1 MRPRARK
8 AQAVRRRASSGF
20 PDWVIKALAVAFIVA
35 AVGSGILVFTTVRGL
50 ASAWTGTGI
59 NPFRSL
65 GGTDAEGTE
74 GTPAIPTPV
83 TDVGITAPE
92 WNGSDRV
99 TLLLMGL
106 DYRDWLA
113 DEGAPRT
120 DSMMLLT
127 LDPVARTAGMLSIPR
142 DLWVDIPGFERNRI
156 NTAYSQGEGFNV
168 PGGGPG
174 LAMRTVENLLGV
186 PVQYYAVIDFYTFER
201 LVDEIGGVNILVT
214 QDVKISPLGR
224 ESYLLWEGERVH
236 LDGPDALAYARARK
250 TAGGDFDRAKRQQQV
265 ALALV
270 DSILNLNNMPSLI
283 AKAPSLYQELAS
295 GIRTNLGLDQ
305 MISLGVLAL
314 DVVSK
319 ETVQKG
325 VISPPENVTLETLPD
340 GAQVLK
346 PIPEKIR
353 ELRDKIFTNTSAV
366 GPSVSEEDLDEG
378 ARIEAAR
385 ISVRN
390 GSGTEGLAT
399 QTADYFKAQGLNVVE
414 VGNAD
419 RLDYDKSILMVQ
431 NATYPYAVRF
441 LAGLL
446 NLSQSQI
453 LYPVTSNPD
462 VDVIVVLGYD
472 WAAYVA
478 QQGGL
483 Q

>member
-1 MRPRARK
+1 VRPRARK

-20 PDWVIKALAVAFIVA
+20 PDWVIKALAAAFIVA

-59 NPFRSL
+59 NPFQSS
-65 GGTDAEGTE
+65 GGTDAGATE
-74 GTPAIPTPV
+74 GTQAIPTPV
-83 TDVGITAPE
+83 SDVGITAPE

-99 TLLLMGL
+99 TVLLMGL

-113 DEGAPRT
+113 NEGAPRT

-142 DLWVDIPGFERNRI
+142 DLWVDIPGFEHNRI

-186 PVQYYAVIDFYTFER
+186 PVQYYVVLDFYAFER
-201 LVDEIGGVNILVT
+201 LVDEVGGVNILVT

-224 ESYLLWEGERVH
+224 ESRLLWEGEAVW
-236 LDGPDALAYARARK
+236 LDGADALAYARARK
-250 TAGGDFDRAKRQQQV
+250 TEGGDFDRAKRQQQV
-265 ALALV
+265 ALALR
-270 DSILNLNNMPSLI
+270 DTILNLNNVPTLLT
-283 AKAPSLYQELAS
+283 KAPVLYQELSS
-295 GIRTNLGLDQ
+295 GIRTNLSLEQ
-305 MISLGVLAL
+305 MISLGMMAL
-314 DVVSK
+314 QIPM
-319 ETVQKG
+319 ENIQKG
-325 VISPPENVTLETLPD
+325 VISPPDNVTLETLPD

-353 ELRDKIFTNTSAV
+353 ELRDRIFTNTSAV
-366 GPSVSEEDLDEG
+366 GPSVSADDLGEG

-399 QTADYFKAQGLNVVE
+399 QTAEYFKAQGLNVVE

-441 LAGLL
+441 LASML

-453 LYPVTSNPD
+453 LYPVTSDPE

>member
-1 MRPRARK
+1 VRPRARK
-8 AQAVRRRASSGF
+8 AQAVRRRAGGGF
-20 PDWVIKALAVAFIVA
+20 PDWLIKALAVAFIVA

-59 NPFRSL
+59 NPFQSL
-65 GGTDAEGTE
+65 GGTDTAGTE

-83 TDVGITAPE
+83 TDVGVTAPE

-127 LDPVARTAGMLSIPR
+127 LDPVARTAGMMSIPR

-174 LAMRTVENLLGV
+174 LAMQTVENLLGI

-224 ESYLLWEGERVH
+224 ESRLLWEGETVW
-236 LDGPDALAYARARK
+236 LDGPDTLAYARARK
-250 TAGGDFDRAKRQQQV
+250 TEGGDFDRAKRQQQV
-265 ALALV
+265 AMALRDTV
-270 DSILNLNNMPSLI
+270 FNLDMVPTLVT
-283 AKAPSLYQELAS
+283 KAPALYQEVSS
-295 GIRTNLGLDQ
+295 GIRTNLSLDQ
-305 MISLGVLAL
+305 MISLGMMAL
-314 DVVSK
+314 QVPQGNIHK
-319 ETVQKG
+319 A
-325 VISPPENVTLETLPD
+325 VISPPDYVTLETLPD

-346 PIPEKIR
+346 PVPDKIR
-353 ELRDKIFTNTSAV
+353 ELRDQIFTNTSAV
-366 GPSVSEEDLDEG
+366 GPSVSADDPSEG

-399 QTADYFKAQGLNVVE
+399 QTAEYFKAQGLNVIE

-453 LYPVTSNPD
+453 LYPVTSDPE

-472 WAAYVA
+472 WATYVA

>member
-8 AQAVRRRASSGF
+8 AQAVRRRAGGGF
-20 PDWVIKALAVAFIVA
+20 PDWVIKALAAAFIVA
-35 AVGSGILVFTTVRGL
+35 AVGSGILVFTAVRGL
-50 ASAWTGTGI
+50 ASAWTGMGI
-59 NPFRSL
+59 NPFQSL
-65 GGTDAEGTE
+65 GGTDAGATE
-74 GTPAIPTPV
+74 GTLAIPTPV
-83 TDVGITAPE
+83 VDVGATAPT

-142 DLWVDIPGFERNRI
+142 DLWVDIPGFEHNRI
-156 NTAYSQGEGFNV
+156 NTAYSVGEGFNV

-174 LAMRTVENLLGV
+174 LAMQTVENLLGV
-186 PVQYYAVIDFYTFER
+186 PVQYYAVIDFHTFER

-236 LDGPDALAYARARK
+236 LDGPDTLAYARARK
-250 TAGGDFDRAKRQQQV
+250 TEGGDFDRAKRQQQV
-265 ALALV
+265 ALALR
-270 DSILNLNNMPSLI
+270 DTIFNLDMVPTLVTR
-283 AKAPSLYQELAS
+283 APALYQDLSS
-295 GIRTNLGLDQ
+295 GIRTNLSLDQ
-305 MISLGVLAL
+305 MVALGMMAL
-314 DVVSK
+314 QVPQGNIHK
-319 ETVQKG
+319 A
-325 VISPPENVTLETLPD
+325 VISPPDYVTLETLPD

-346 PIPEKIR
+346 PIPDKIR
-353 ELRDKIFTNTSAV
+353 ELRDSIFTNTSAV
-366 GPSVSEEDLDEG
+366 GPSVSTDNLGEG

-399 QTADYFKAQGLNVVE
+399 QTAEYFKAQGLNVVE

-441 LAGLL
+441 LASVL

-453 LYPVTSNPD
+453 LYPVTSDPN
-462 VDVIVVLGYD
+462 VDVIVVLGHD

>member
-8 AQAVRRRASSGF
+8 PQAVRRRASSAI
-20 PDWVIKALAVAFIVA
+20 PDWAIKALVAAFLVA

-50 ASAWTGTGI
+50 ASAWTGTGL
-59 NPFRSL
+59 NPFQAL
-65 GGTDAEGTE
+65 GQTGSDVTE
-74 GTPAIPTPV
+74 GTQGIPTPV
-83 TDVGITAPE
+83 TEIGVTVPE

-99 TLLLMGL
+99 TVLLMGL

-142 DLWVDIPGFERNRI
+142 DLWVDIPGFEHNRI

-168 PGGGPG
+168 PGGGPA
-174 LAMRTVENLLGV
+174 LAMSTVENLLGV
-186 PVQYYAVIDFYTFER
+186 PVEYYAVIDFHTFEL
-201 LVDEIGGVNILVT
+201 LVDEIGGVDVLIT
-214 QDVKISPLGR
+214 EDVKISPIGR
-224 ESYLLWEGERVH
+224 QSHWLYAGHSRH
-236 LDGPDALAYARARK
+236 LDGADTLAYARARK
-250 TAGGDFDRAKRQQQV
+250 TGGGDFDRANRQQQV
-265 ALALV
+265 ALALR
-270 DSILNLNNMPSLI
+270 DTILDLDMVPTLLTR
-283 AKAPSLYQELAS
+283 APALYEEVSS
-295 GIRTNLGLDQ
+295 GIRTNLSLDQ
-305 MISLGVLAL
+305 MIALGMSAL
-314 DVVSK
+314 QVSK
-319 ETVQKG
+319 DNITKA
-325 VISPPENVTLETLPD
+325 VISVPDYVTLEMLSD

-346 PIPEKIR
+346 PIPNKIR
-353 ELRDKIFTNTSAV
+353 ELRDQVFTNTSVV
-366 GPSVSEEDLDEG
+366 GPSVAEENLGEG

-399 QTADYFKAQGLNVVE
+399 QTAEYLKGQGLNVVE

-419 RLDYDKSILMVQ
+419 RLDYDKSTLMVQ

-441 LAGLL
+441 LASLL

-453 LYPVTSNPD
+453 LYPVTSDPD

>member
-1 MRPRARK
+1 VRPRARK

-59 NPFRSL
+59 NPFQSS
-65 GGTDAEGTE
+65 GSTDGETTE
-74 GTPAIPTPV
+74 GMGIPTPV
-83 TDVGITAPE
+83 TDVGISAPA

-142 DLWVDIPGFERNRI
+142 DLWVDIPGFEHNRI
-156 NTAYSQGEGFNV
+156 NTAYSQGESFNV

-174 LAMRTVENLLGV
+174 LAMQTVENLLGV
-186 PVQYYAVIDFYTFER
+186 SVEYYAVVDFHTFER
-201 LVDEIGGVNILVT
+201 LVDEIGGVDILVPE
-214 QDVKISPLGR
+214 DVKISPLGR
-224 ESYLLWEGERVH
+224 TSRWLYGGKSEH
-236 LDGPDALAYARARK
+236 LDGPDTLAYARARK
-250 TAGGDFDRAKRQQQV
+250 TEGGDFDRAARQQQV
-265 ALALV
+265 ALSLR
-270 DSILNLNNMPSLI
+270 DTILDLDMLPTLLT
-283 AKAPSLYQELAS
+283 KAPALYRELSS
-295 GIRTNLGLDQ
+295 GIRTNLSLDQ
-305 MISLGVLAL
+305 MISLGMLAL
-314 DVVSK
+314 QVPKANISK
-319 ETVQKG
+319 A
-325 VISPPENVTLETLPD
+325 VISTPDYVTLETLSD

-346 PIPEKIR
+346 PVPDKIR
-353 ELRDKIFTNTSAV
+353 ELRDQIFTNTSAV
-366 GPSVSEEDLDEG
+366 GPSVTADDLGEG

-441 LAGLL
+441 LASML

-453 LYPVTSNPD
+453 LYPVTSD
-462 VDVIVVLGYD
+462 LEVDVIVVLGYD

>member
-1 MRPRARK
+1 M
-8 AQAVRRRASSGF
+8 QAVRRRASSGF

-59 NPFRSL
+59 NPFQSL
-65 GGTDAEGTE
+65 GGTDAGATE
-74 GTPAIPTPV
+74 GTQAIPTPV
-83 TDVGITAPE
+83 YDVGVTAPE

-99 TLLLMGL
+99 TVLLMGL

-113 DEGAPRT
+113 NEGAPRT

-142 DLWVDIPGFERNRI
+142 DLWVDIPGFEHNRI

-186 PVQYYAVIDFYTFER
+186 PVQYYVVLDFYAFER
-201 LVDEIGGVNILVT
+201 LVDEVGGVNILVT

-224 ESYLLWEGERVH
+224 ESRLLWEGEAVW
-236 LDGPDALAYARARK
+236 LDGADTLAYARARK
-250 TAGGDFDRAKRQQQV
+250 TEGGDFDRAKRQQQV
-265 ALALV
+265 ALALR
-270 DSILNLNNMPSLI
+270 DTILNLNNVPTLLT
-283 AKAPSLYQELAS
+283 KAPVLYQELS
-295 GIRTNLGLDQ
+295 TGIRTNLSLDQ
-305 MISLGVLAL
+305 MISLGMMAL
-314 DVVSK
+314 QIPM
-319 ETVQKG
+319 ENIQKG
-325 VISPPENVTLETLPD
+325 VISPPENVTLETMPD

-353 ELRDKIFTNTSAV
+353 ELRDRIFTNTSAV
-366 GPSVSEEDLDEG
+366 GPSVSAEDLGEG

-399 QTADYFKAQGLNVVE
+399 QTAEYFKTQGLNVVE

-431 NATYPYAVRF
+431 NATYPYAVRL
-441 LAGLL
+441 LASML

-453 LYPVTSNPD
+453 LYPVTSDPE

>member
-1 MRPRARK
+1 VRPRARK

-59 NPFRSL
+59 NPFQSS
-65 GGTDAEGTE
+65 GGTDAGVTE
-74 GTPAIPTPV
+74 GAQAIPTPV
-83 TDVGITAPE
+83 YDVGVTAPE

-99 TLLLMGL
+99 TVLLLGL

-113 DEGAPRT
+113 NEGAPRT

-142 DLWVDIPGFERNRI
+142 DLWVDIPGFEHNRI

-186 PVQYYAVIDFYTFER
+186 PVQYYVVLDFYAFER
-201 LVDEIGGVNILVT
+201 LVDEVGGVNILVT

-224 ESYLLWEGERVH
+224 ESRLLWEGEAVW
-236 LDGPDALAYARARK
+236 LDGADTLAYARARK
-250 TAGGDFDRAKRQQQV
+250 TEGGDFDRAKRQQQV
-265 ALALV
+265 ALALR
-270 DSILNLNNMPSLI
+270 DTILNLNNVPTLLT
-283 AKAPSLYQELAS
+283 KAPVLYQELSS
-295 GIRTNLGLDQ
+295 GIRTNLSLDQ
-305 MISLGVLAL
+305 MISLGMMAL
-314 DVVSK
+314 QIPM
-319 ETVQKG
+319 ENIQKG
-325 VISPPENVTLETLPD
+325 VISPPENVTLETMPD

-346 PIPEKIR
+346 PMPEKIR
-353 ELRDKIFTNTSAV
+353 ELRDRIFTNASAI
-366 GPSVSEEDLDEG
+366 GPSVSAEDLGEG

-399 QTADYFKAQGLNVVE
+399 QTAEYFKAQGLNVVE

-419 RLDYDKSILMVQ
+419 RLDYAKSILMVQ

-441 LAGLL
+441 LASML

-453 LYPVTSNPD
+453 LYPVTSDPE

>member
-8 AQAVRRRASSGF
+8 AQAVRRRASGSF
-20 PDWVIKALAVAFIVA
+20 PDWVIKALAAAFIVA
-35 AVGSGILVFTTVRGL
+35 ALGSGILVFTTVRGL

-59 NPFRSL
+59 NPFQSS
-65 GGTDAEGTE
+65 GGTDAGQAE

-83 TDVGITAPE
+83 ADVGINAPE

-99 TLLLMGL
+99 TILLMGL

-127 LDPVARTAGMLSIPR
+127 LDPVARTAGMMSIPR
-142 DLWVDIPGFERNRI
+142 DLWVDIPGFEHNRI

-186 PVQYYAVIDFYTFER
+186 PVQYYAVIDFHTFER
-201 LVDEIGGVNILVT
+201 LVDEIGGVDVLIQ

-224 ESYLLWEGERVH
+224 TSRWLHAGKSEH
-236 LDGPDALAYARARK
+236 LDGPDTLAYARARK
-250 TAGGDFDRAKRQQQV
+250 TEGGDFDRASRQQQI
-265 ALALV
+265 ALALR
-270 DSILNLNNMPSLI
+270 DTILDLDMVPTLLT
-283 AKAPSLYQELAS
+283 KAPALYQDLSA
-295 GIRTNLGLDQ
+295 GIRTNLTLDQ
-305 MISLGVLAL
+305 MISLGMTAL
-314 DVVSK
+314 QVP
-319 ETVQKG
+319 KG
-325 VISPPENVTLETLPD
+325 NIHKAVISPPDNVTLETLPD

-346 PIPEKIR
+346 PVPDKVR
-353 ELRDKIFTNTSAV
+353 ELRDQIFTNTSAV
-366 GPSVSEEDLDEG
+366 GPSVSTDDPAEG

-390 GSGTEGLAT
+390 GSGMEGLAT

-441 LAGLL
+441 LASLL

-453 LYPVTSNPD
+453 LYPVTSDPE

-472 WAAYVA
+472 WAAYVT

>member
-1 MRPRARK
+1 
-8 AQAVRRRASSGF
+8 
-20 PDWVIKALAVAFIVA
+20 VIKALAAAFIVA

-59 NPFRSL
+59 NPFQSS
-65 GGTDAEGTE
+65 GGTDAGATE
-74 GTPAIPTPV
+74 GTQAIPTPV
-83 TDVGITAPE
+83 SDVGIPAPE

-127 LDPVARTAGMLSIPR
+127 LDPVARTAGMMSIPR
-142 DLWVDIPGFERNRI
+142 DLWVDIPGFEHNRI
-156 NTAYSQGEGFNV
+156 NTAYSLGESYTV
-168 PGGGPG
+168 PGGGPA
-174 LAMRTVENLLGV
+174 LAMHTVENLLGV
-186 PVQYYAVIDFYTFER
+186 PVQYYGVIDFHTFER

-224 ESYLLWEGERVH
+224 ESYLLWEGDRVH
-236 LDGPDALAYARARK
+236 LDGPDTLAYARARK
-250 TAGGDFDRAKRQQQV
+250 TEGGDFDRAKRQQQV
-265 ALALV
+265 ALALR
-270 DSILNLNNMPSLI
+270 DTIFNLDMVPTL
-283 AKAPSLYQELAS
+283 ATKAPALYQELSS
-295 GIRTNLGLDQ
+295 GIRTNLSLDQ
-305 MISLGVLAL
+305 MVALGMMAL
-314 DVVSK
+314 QVPQGNIHK
-319 ETVQKG
+319 A
-325 VISPPENVTLETLPD
+325 VISPPDYVTLETLPD

-346 PIPEKIR
+346 PVPDRIR
-353 ELRDKIFTNTSAV
+353 ELRDQIFTNTSVV
-366 GPSVSEEDLDEG
+366 GPSVTAEDLGEG

-390 GSGTEGLAT
+390 GSGMEGLAT
-399 QTADYFKAQGLNVVE
+399 QTAEYFKAQGLNVVE

-441 LAGLL
+441 LASLL
-446 NLSQSQI
+446 SLSQSQI
-453 LYPVTSNPD
+453 LYPVTSNPE